1 MTWADI
7 GYVAGMTTIVLVMAL
22 VLGYGTLRLHQFRPR
37 PAPAPGPQRWSYGDI
52 AHVVAFYFGVMVLAQ
67 FCAFT
72 LTAQRLPAH
81 AVELSALVSTTFAN
95 VCVCLYIIVLGE
107 FRRGKTLGALGLSR
121 RDGAWNLGLGLYLY
135 VCFCPLVLASM
146 QLVEIVSESFG
157 HGLPAQPLV
166 RLVMTEQTR
175 SVMAAAVALVVVVAP
190 LTEEV
195 IFRGFLFSAL
205 RDNVGRWP
213 AIVLSAA
220 LFAAAHTSMAA
231 FLPVFLL
238 GLLLAWAF
246 DHTETLVAS
255 MAIHL
260 THNTASVLWI
270 LFMRLE

>member
-1 MTWADI
+1 MSWADI
-7 GYVAGMTTIVLVMAL
+7 GYVAAMTTIVLVMAL
-22 VLGYGTLRLHQFRPR
+22 VLGYGALRLHGFGPR
-37 PAPAPGPQRWSYGDI
+37 PAPAAGPQRWSYGDI
-52 AHVVAFYFGVMVLAQ
+52 AHVVVFYLGVMVLAQ
-67 FCAFT
+67 MCAFM
-72 LTAQRLPAH
+72 LTAQRLPTH
-81 AVELSALVSTTFAN
+81 AVELSAVVSTTFAN

-121 RDGAWNLGLGLYLY
+121 RDWAWHLGLGIYLY
-135 VCFCPLVLASM
+135 VCFCPVVLASM
-146 QLVEIVSESFG
+146 QLVQVASEFLG

-166 RLVMTEQTR
+166 RLVMTEHAR
-175 SVMAAAVALVVVVAP
+175 SVMAAVVALVVVVAP

-205 RDNVGRWP
+205 RDKMGRWS

-220 LFAAAHTSMAA
+220 LFAMAHMSLSA
-231 FLPVFLL
+231 FVPVFLL
-238 GLLLAWAF
+238 GLLLAWVF

-270 LFMRLE
+270 LFMRLH